1 MLPGPRPTSLPI
13 GILVHPA
20 TWPQQTWAENWGH
33 SPRPNSRWRGA
44 GFPSNTLSPGS
55 RSTSLPSGTFIH
67 PAVWQNRHGKIGVLL
82 CSIFLGEGSWL
93 PMQHNATW
101 AEVYLLPS
109 GILIHPAVWPQQT
122 WAKFVVLLFRIFLG
136 GGSGSPSNN
145 MAWVKAYLLTKWH
158 LDASSRLAT
167 TDMGRKLGAVPPFWK
182 RSWVSTKNNV
192 AGAEGYLHAKFHFDS
207 SKRLTTI
214 HQRYRQDRQTDIGQR
229 SDSIGRTVSSN
240 VRPEI

>member
-1 MLPGPRPTSLPI
+1 MSPGPSPTSLRR

-20 TWPQQTWAENWGH
+20 IWPQQTWSENWGH
-33 SPRPNSRWRGA
+33 SPRPNSRGKWE
-44 GFPSNTLSPGS
+44 N
-55 RSTSLPSGTFIH
+55 
-67 PAVWQNRHGKIGVLL
+67 GKIGVLL

-122 WAKFVVLLFRIFLG
+122 WAKIVVLLFRIFLG

-145 MAWVKAYLLTKWH
+145 MAWVKAYFVTKWH
-158 LDASSRLAT
+158 LDPSSRLAT

-182 RSWVSTKNNV
+182 GSWVSTKHNV